1 MPTKQKSRGAKKGA
15 KTQTKVVV
23 KTGVKTSTLVAL
35 AWAVAFASMGMA
47 ASAVTPT
54 PAKHLIGSF
63 TETVHVLQSDY
74 IASTNPTHIKT
85 HKVKRE
91 GRFAFYIQTA
101 KKSAQ
106 VKNRRYAFSLINYPQ
121 GSEPANNTTVPSSAT
136 ITQLAR
142 RAQWGIATKL
152 SWTPPTAQ
160 RTSYVDII
168 GFTGVANSRGQVVQ
182 ADDYA
187 IIRLKLQEP
196 ETPSARNTI
205 SVVKNIAF
213 ADRNSSNPT
222 GVANQTNVKIASF
235 IIQGSRS
242 EAVDITRVALKDAP
256 NGPVVGANFQNL
268 KIMRNNTPIGHTIG
282 TLNNGVSTNP
292 YTFDPSPA
300 LRIARDE
307 SFIVDVYADIKS
319 NPTTSATLLNPV
331 IAVDAIYATGF
342 DTGSDSSNESDVNLQ
357 TGYIVNNGTL
367 RVTVDANTPV
377 SQQLVMGSTRVPLAT
392 FQITA
397 GIAEPVNLDEIV
409 ISDLLRGE
417 ARDLATLKNI
427 RLVDEQGAQM
437 GTTIGSLYAIG
448 SSTAFARF
456 NFVNGPETIA
466 AGQTKRFTVEADI
479 TNFLESG
486 VPKTGQQHQIFLA
499 AYDYDPQTSGNQ
511 PSIRASGA
519 ASGASLGQNAI
530 TYGEQ
535 ESVNTGQ
542 HANTMTI
549 YRTKLGLRW
558 AADTPSRA
566 VNGASE
572 QTVAKIVVS
581 NTANVGSYDA
591 TLITLD
597 VTLNGTFRHTEPR
610 RVRAYKDAIVSANQV
625 AENTWAAGSTYEGS
639 TGFESSNRIFND
651 TLIAAGASRTFIITA
666 DTTDATINSRLT
678 VRVNQGQ
685 VVWSD
690 GILTNIKEVNSI
702 PLSPEVQTLTY

>member
-1 MPTKQKSRGAKKGA
+1 
-15 KTQTKVVV
+15 
-23 KTGVKTSTLVAL
+23 
-35 AWAVAFASMGMA
+35 
-47 ASAVTPT
+47 
-54 PAKHLIGSF
+54 
-63 TETVHVLQSDY
+63 
-74 IASTNPTHIKT
+74 
-85 HKVKRE
+85 
-91 GRFAFYIQTA
+91 
-101 KKSAQ
+101 
-106 VKNRRYAFSLINYPQ
+106 
-121 GSEPANNTTVPSSAT
+121 
-136 ITQLAR
+136 
-142 RAQWGIATKL
+142 
-152 SWTPPTAQ
+152 
-160 RTSYVDII
+160 
-168 GFTGVANSRGQVVQ
+168 
-182 ADDYA
+182 
-187 IIRLKLQEP
+187 
-196 ETPSARNTI
+196 
-205 SVVKNIAF
+205 
-213 ADRNSSNPT
+213 
-222 GVANQTNVKIASF
+222 
-235 IIQGSRS
+235 
-242 EAVDITRVALKDAP
+242 
-256 NGPVVGANFQNL
+256 
-268 KIMRNNTPIGHTIG
+268 
-282 TLNNGVSTNP
+282 
-292 YTFDPSPA
+292 
-300 LRIARDE
+300 
-307 SFIVDVYADIKS
+307 
-319 NPTTSATLLNPV
+319 
-331 IAVDAIYATGF
+331 
-342 DTGSDSSNESDVNLQ
+342 
-357 TGYIVNNGTL
+357 
-367 RVTVDANTPV
+367 
-377 SQQLVMGSTRVPLAT
+377 
-392 FQITA
+392 
-397 GIAEPVNLDEIV
+397 
-409 ISDLLRGE
+409 
-417 ARDLATLKNI
+417 
-427 RLVDEQGAQM
+427 M